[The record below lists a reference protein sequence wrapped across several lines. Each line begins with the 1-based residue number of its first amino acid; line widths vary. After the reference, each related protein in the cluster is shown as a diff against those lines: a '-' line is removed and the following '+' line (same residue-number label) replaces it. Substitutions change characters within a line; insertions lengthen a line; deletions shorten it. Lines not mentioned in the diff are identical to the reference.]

1 MYFSILRIF
10 AVKMENIFI
19 IAAVISI
26 IFLIVKFIEM
36 RYIEKDSK
44 PLKLLIRDS
53 LLVYFSVVSGYFIM
67 EQLKPVMQNGDV
79 LNGGGG
85 TTPVF
90 TNNPEFYST
99 FSKRWS
105 QKFCTTFLKSGIFAQ
120 LFLKVAIF
128 TPFLI

>member
-1 MYFSILRIF
+1 MYFSI
-10 AVKMENIFI
+10 VMDNIFI

-85 TTPVF
+85 ATPVF
-90 TNNPEFYST
+90 TNNPEF
-99 FSKRWS
+99 
-105 QKFCTTFLKSGIFAQ
+105 
-120 LFLKVAIF
+120 
-128 TPFLI
+128 